1 MCTTTWLDENDLPH
15 RSACDI
21 LYGENRMALI
31 QSKILVREFH
41 CHLGSY
47 CRAFIMKRTKHYLV
61 THIDPYLFPQPQ
73 DLEDKVLNGLG
84 VWSATDVGDLEDKVK
99 QYIHPYKVAHSNL

>member
-1 MCTTTWLDENDLPH
+1 
-15 RSACDI
+15 
-21 LYGENRMALI
+21 
-31 QSKILVREFH
+31 
-41 CHLGSY
+41 
-47 CRAFIMKRTKHYLV
+47 MKKTKHYLV

-99 QYIHPYKVAHSNL
+99 QYIHPYKVRSFEFMKNRPHSLTSFK